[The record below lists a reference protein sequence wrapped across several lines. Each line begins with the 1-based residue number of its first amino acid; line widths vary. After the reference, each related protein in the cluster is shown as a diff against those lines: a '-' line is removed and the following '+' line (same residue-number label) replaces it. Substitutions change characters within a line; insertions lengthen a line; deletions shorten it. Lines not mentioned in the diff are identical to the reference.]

1 MDIGTGI
8 PVAVGIIT
16 VAISAFKLAS
26 MRETRPVPPN
36 GNGTCPLH
44 HVVEESLEDGKERMD
59 QICTDVGI
67 VREVILELAV
77 AQNIPVDKYKKLV
90 K

>member
-16 VAISAFKLAS
+16 VAISGFKLAS
-26 MRETRPVPPN
+26 IRLGGKPAQSN
-36 GNGTCPLH
+36 KCPLH
-44 HVVEESLEDGKERMD
+44 RGVQESLQEGNNRMD
-59 QICTDVGI
+59 KICVDIAV

-77 AQNIPVDKYKKLV
+77 AQGIPVDKYKKLV